1 MLVLVLN
8 SGSSS
13 IACWGFLHNPP
24 HAAHGMSTVVQKSP
38 SSQRRGSGVGYRT
51 GPCGEQAQDH
61 TPE

>member
-24 HAAHGMSTVVQKSP
+24 HAAHGMSTVVQNP
-38 SSQRRGSGVGYRT
+38 HPLNAVVLEWVIGLV
-51 GPCGEQAQDH
+51 P
-61 TPE
+61 